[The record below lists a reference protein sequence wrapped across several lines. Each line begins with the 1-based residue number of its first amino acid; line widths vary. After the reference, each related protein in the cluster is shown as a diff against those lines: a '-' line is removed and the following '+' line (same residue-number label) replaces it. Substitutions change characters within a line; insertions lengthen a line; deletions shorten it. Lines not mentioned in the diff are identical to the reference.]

1 MNIILDN
8 NYYVSI
14 DQKIIGY
21 KGETDARKI
30 SFEGLAV
37 DGADSYKLRIY
48 YDDIEQ
54 AYDVPI
60 ENGQIIVNGSLL
72 RKRGYVQAQVIA
84 CKTDGDKFSMVKKS
98 NVFSLEIGSSL
109 IDGSA
114 IPSYEQSVEA
124 LEKVLAVD
132 LNAEK
137 VEKINNDIRTIAE
150 NVNAVQNKLQT
161 AETDIN
167 TINENALNHL
177 TCAIFR
183 KVCCI
188 GDSATS
194 GHITGT
200 DKKVYGSNP
209 EFSWVSYLSRLTG
222 NEYINLGINGASTK
236 IWLTSADGLAKAK
249 LPENKAQAY
258 LVGLGMNE
266 GLNDSWEIG
275 TAEDIGSSTA
285 ETYYRY
291 MSELV
296 REISAINPKAHI
308 FLQTIPR
315 TEERFTAINTA
326 IKTIAETYKGTYNV
340 HVLDLSNY
348 KELYS
353 IKSITDDYVASHW
366 TAIGYQQFAQILA
379 LIWSDYINAN
389 VKKFQ
394 DVFLI
399 PYKLEALGIKTIDKP
414 TSAKDYDVDIDTK
427 AAGDYLQMLL
437 SYSGNKFLITYP
449 IGNLA
454 TGKSYTYKAPYAK
467 DDTTVGV
474 ISYTFSVTKT
484 ADKITITATSLKAD
498 GVEAVL
504 TPPSYIMTYGK

>member
-21 KGETDARKI
+21 KGETDSRKI

-37 DGADSYKLRIY
+37 EGADSYKLRIY

-84 CKTDGDKFSMVKKS
+84 CKSDGDKYSMVKKS

-114 IPSYEQSVEA
+114 IPTFEQSTEA

-137 VEKINNDIRTIAE
+137 VEKINNDIYTITG
-150 NVNAVQNKLQT
+150 NINTIQNKLQT

-200 DKKVYGSNP
+200 DKKIYGSNP

-236 IWLTSADGLAKAK
+236 IWLASADGLAKAK
-249 LPENKAQAY
+249 LSENKAQAY
-258 LVGLGMNE
+258 LIGLGMNE
-266 GLNDSWEIG
+266 GLNTSWEIG
-275 TAEDIGSSTA
+275 TSEDIGSSTA

-296 REISAINPKAHI
+296 REISGINPKAHI

-389 VKKFQ
+389 VKTFQ

-399 PYKLEALGIKTIDKP
+399 PYKSAELKINTLDKP
-414 TSAKDYDVDIDTK
+414 TGVKDLDVDIDAK
-427 AAGDYLQMLL
+427 QAGAYLQMLF
-437 SYSGNKFLITYP
+437 SYSGNKFLATYP
-449 IGNLA
+449 IANLA
-454 TGKSYTYKAPYAK
+454 TGKSYTYRSVYAK
-467 DDTTVGV
+467 DDTSVGV
-474 ISYTFSVTKT
+474 VSFTFSVTKT
-484 ADKITITATSLKAD
+484 AETITITVTNLKAD
-498 GVEAVL
+498 GTEVTA
-504 TPPSYIMTYGK
+504 TPPSYVMTFGK